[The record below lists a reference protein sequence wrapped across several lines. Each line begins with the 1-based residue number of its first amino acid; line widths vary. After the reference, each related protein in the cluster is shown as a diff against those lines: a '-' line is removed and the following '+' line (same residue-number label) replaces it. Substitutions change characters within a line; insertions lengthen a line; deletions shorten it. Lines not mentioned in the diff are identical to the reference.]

1 MKLKTYKKKFKD
13 LYSHSIE
20 EVEMLLARY
29 GFEYIKNATEFVYMN
44 GGVNRI
50 QKLIDENTPET
61 LQDVI
66 NDIGKNCIDYWG
78 CTDYGCEECPKK
90 INDKTPDDY
99 YKTDGDC
106 RLAMYRDISR
116 RLKAIAECMGGDGE
130 SKADEPVEIPEQKTC
145 PHCGSS
151 HVIVTKVITIGEGKR
166 SEEETD
172 FCLTCGR
179 DLVGGSN
186 E

>member
-13 LYSHSIE
+13 LYNHDIE
-20 EVEMLLARY
+20 EVGMLLSRY

-66 NDIGKNCIDYWG
+66 NDLNRSIYQSAIFDPVNISA
-78 CTDYGCEECPKK
+78 
-90 INDKTPDDY
+90 
-99 YKTDGDC
+99 
-106 RLAMYRDISR
+106 LMYRLEEINKRTCDAIE
-116 RLKAIAECMGGDGE
+116 LEAAKALQRKQI
-130 SKADEPVEIPEQKTC
+130 KPTKQKTC

-151 HVIVTKVITIGEGKR
+151 HVITTKAITIGEGR
-166 SEEETD
+166 YSEAETD
-172 FCLTCGR
+172 LCLKCGC
-179 DLVGGSN
+179 DLVGEKN

>member
-1 MKLKTYKKKFKD
+1 MKLKTYKKNFES

-20 EVEMLLARY
+20 EVEMLLSRY

-66 NDIGKNCIDYWG
+66 NDLNRSIYQSAIFDPVNISA
-78 CTDYGCEECPKK
+78 
-90 INDKTPDDY
+90 
-99 YKTDGDC
+99 
-106 RLAMYRDISR
+106 LMYRLEEINKRTCDAIE
-116 RLKAIAECMGGDGE
+116 LEAAKALQRKQI
-130 SKADEPVEIPEQKTC
+130 KPTKQKTC

-151 HVIVTKVITIGEGKR
+151 NVITTKVITIGEGKY
-166 SEEETD
+166 SEAETD
-172 FCLTCGR
+172 LCLKCGR
-179 DLVGGSN
+179 DLVGRKSYN
-186 E
+186 

>member
-1 MKLKTYKKKFKD
+1 MKLKTYKKNFES

-20 EVEMLLARY
+20 EVEMLLSRY

-66 NDIGKNCIDYWG
+66 NDLNRSIYQSATFDPVNISA
-78 CTDYGCEECPKK
+78 
-90 INDKTPDDY
+90 
-99 YKTDGDC
+99 
-106 RLAMYRDISR
+106 LMYRLEEINKRTCDAIE
-116 RLKAIAECMGGDGE
+116 LEAAKALQRKQI
-130 SKADEPVEIPEQKTC
+130 KPTKQKTC

-151 HVIVTKVITIGEGKR
+151 NVITTKVITIGEGKY
-166 SEEETD
+166 SEAETD
-172 FCLTCGR
+172 LCLKCGR
-179 DLVGGSN
+179 DLVGDS

>member
-1 MKLKTYKKKFKD
+1 MKLKTYKKNFES

-20 EVEMLLARY
+20 EVEMLLSRY

-66 NDIGKNCIDYWG
+66 NDLNRSIYQSAIFDPVNISA
-78 CTDYGCEECPKK
+78 
-90 INDKTPDDY
+90 
-99 YKTDGDC
+99 
-106 RLAMYRDISR
+106 LMYRLEEINKRTCDAIE
-116 RLKAIAECMGGDGE
+116 LEVAKALQRKQI
-130 SKADEPVEIPEQKTC
+130 KPTKQKTC

-151 HVIVTKVITIGEGKR
+151 HVITTKVITIGEGR
-166 SEEETD
+166 YSEAETD
-172 FCLTCGR
+172 LCLKCGR
-179 DLVGGSN
+179 DLVEGAPK
-186 E
+186 

>member
-1 MKLKTYKKKFKD
+1 MKLKTYKKNFES

-20 EVEMLLARY
+20 EVEMLLSRY

-66 NDIGKNCIDYWG
+66 NDLNRSIYQSAIFDPVNISA
-78 CTDYGCEECPKK
+78 
-90 INDKTPDDY
+90 
-99 YKTDGDC
+99 
-106 RLAMYRDISR
+106 LMYRLEEINKRTCDAIE
-116 RLKAIAECMGGDGE
+116 LEATKALQRKQI
-130 SKADEPVEIPEQKTC
+130 KPTKQKTC

-151 HVIVTKVITIGEGKR
+151 NVITAKVITIGEGKY
-166 SEEETD
+166 SEAETD
-172 FCLTCGR
+172 LCLKCGR
-179 DLVGGSN
+179 DLVGRKSYN
-186 E
+186 

>member
-1 MKLKTYKKKFKD
+1 MKLKTYKKNFES

-20 EVEMLLARY
+20 EVEMLLSRY

-66 NDIGKNCIDYWG
+66 NDLNRSIYQSAIFDPVNISA
-78 CTDYGCEECPKK
+78 
-90 INDKTPDDY
+90 
-99 YKTDGDC
+99 
-106 RLAMYRDISR
+106 LMYRLEEINKRTCDAIE
-116 RLKAIAECMGGDGE
+116 LEAAKALQRKQI
-130 SKADEPVEIPEQKTC
+130 KPTKQKTC

-151 HVIVTKVITIGEGKR
+151 NVITTKAITIGEGKY
-166 SEEETD
+166 SEAETD
-172 FCLTCGR
+172 LCLKCGR
-179 DLVGGSN
+179 NLMGV

>member
-1 MKLKTYKKKFKD
+1 MKLKTYKKNFES

-20 EVEMLLARY
+20 EVEMLLSRY

-66 NDIGKNCIDYWG
+66 NDLNRSIYQSATFDPVNISA
-78 CTDYGCEECPKK
+78 
-90 INDKTPDDY
+90 
-99 YKTDGDC
+99 
-106 RLAMYRDISR
+106 LMYRLEEINKRTCDAIE
-116 RLKAIAECMGGDGE
+116 LEAAKALQRKQI
-130 SKADEPVEIPEQKTC
+130 KPTKQKTC

-151 HVIVTKVITIGEGKR
+151 NVITTKVIAIGEGKY
-166 SEEETD
+166 SETETD
-172 FCLTCGR
+172 LCLKCGR
-179 DLVGGSN
+179 DLVGDSN

>member
-1 MKLKTYKKKFKD
+1 MKLKTYKKNFES

-20 EVEMLLARY
+20 EVEMLLSRY

-66 NDIGKNCIDYWG
+66 NDLNRSIYQSAIFDPVNISA
-78 CTDYGCEECPKK
+78 
-90 INDKTPDDY
+90 
-99 YKTDGDC
+99 
-106 RLAMYRDISR
+106 LMYRLEEINKRTCDAIELEAAKAR
-116 RLKAIAECMGGDGE
+116 KERHANPTEALK
-130 SKADEPVEIPEQKTC
+130 QKTC
-145 PHCGSS
+145 PRCGSS
-151 HVIVTKVITIGEGKR
+151 HVITTKVITIGEGKC
-166 SEEETD
+166 SETETD
-172 FCLTCGR
+172 LCLTCGR
-179 DLVGGSN
+179 DLVGDS

>member
-1 MKLKTYKKKFKD
+1 MKLKTYKKNFES

-20 EVEMLLARY
+20 EVEMLLSRY

-66 NDIGKNCIDYWG
+66 NDLNRSIYQSAIFDPVNISA
-78 CTDYGCEECPKK
+78 
-90 INDKTPDDY
+90 
-99 YKTDGDC
+99 
-106 RLAMYRDISR
+106 LMYRLEEINKRTCDAIE
-116 RLKAIAECMGGDGE
+116 LEAAKALQRKQI
-130 SKADEPVEIPEQKTC
+130 KPTKQKTC

-151 HVIVTKVITIGEGKR
+151 NVITTKVITIGEGKY
-166 SEEETD
+166 SEAETD
-172 FCLTCGR
+172 LYLKCGR
-179 DLVGGSN
+179 DLVGRKSYN
-186 E
+186 

>member
-1 MKLKTYKKKFKD
+1 MKLKTYKKNFES

-20 EVEMLLARY
+20 EVEMLLSRY

-66 NDIGKNCIDYWG
+66 NDLNRSIYQSAIFDPVNISA
-78 CTDYGCEECPKK
+78 
-90 INDKTPDDY
+90 
-99 YKTDGDC
+99 
-106 RLAMYRDISR
+106 LMYRLEEINKRTCDAIE
-116 RLKAIAECMGGDGE
+116 LEAAKALQRKQI
-130 SKADEPVEIPEQKTC
+130 KPTKQKTC

-151 HVIVTKVITIGEGKR
+151 HVITTKVITIGEGKY
-166 SEEETD
+166 SEAETD
-172 FCLTCGR
+172 LCLKCGR
-179 DLVGGSN
+179 DLVGDS

>member
-1 MKLKTYKKKFKD
+1 MKLKTYKKNFES

-20 EVEMLLARY
+20 EVEMLLSRY

-66 NDIGKNCIDYWG
+66 NDLNRSIYQSAIFDPVNISA
-78 CTDYGCEECPKK
+78 
-90 INDKTPDDY
+90 
-99 YKTDGDC
+99 
-106 RLAMYRDISR
+106 LMYRLEEINKHTCDAIE
-116 RLKAIAECMGGDGE
+116 LEAAKALQRKQI
-130 SKADEPVEIPEQKTC
+130 KPTKQKTC

-151 HVIVTKVITIGEGKR
+151 NVITTKVITIGEGKY
-166 SEEETD
+166 SEAETD
-172 FCLTCGR
+172 LCLKCGR
-179 DLVGGSN
+179 DLVGDS

>member
-13 LYSHSIE
+13 LYNHDIE
-20 EVEMLLARY
+20 EVGMLLSRY

-66 NDIGKNCIDYWG
+66 NDLNRSIYQSAIFDPVNISA
-78 CTDYGCEECPKK
+78 
-90 INDKTPDDY
+90 
-99 YKTDGDC
+99 
-106 RLAMYRDISR
+106 LMYRLEEINKRTCDAIE
-116 RLKAIAECMGGDGE
+116 LEAAKALQRKQI
-130 SKADEPVEIPEQKTC
+130 KPTKQNTC

-151 HVIVTKVITIGEGKR
+151 NVITTKVITIGEGKY
-166 SEEETD
+166 SEAETD
-172 FCLTCGR
+172 LCLKCGR
-179 DLVGGSN
+179 DLVGDSN